1 MQNILRKK
9 RRRMDYLCLKGIGES
24 FKVVE
29 LDPGDGGHLE
39 GFYEVKMG
47 EWYLRCIGL
56 TVTNT

>member
-1 MQNILRKK
+1 
-9 RRRMDYLCLKGIGES
+9 MDYLCLKGIGES